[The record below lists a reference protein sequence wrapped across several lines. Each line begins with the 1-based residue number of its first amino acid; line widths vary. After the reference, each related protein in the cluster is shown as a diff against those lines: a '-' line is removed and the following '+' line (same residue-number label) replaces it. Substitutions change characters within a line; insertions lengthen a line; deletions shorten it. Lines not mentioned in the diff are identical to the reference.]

1 MRSRQQTH
9 SKVKDVPYR
18 KLETQKYMTSPL
30 FTDEEV
36 ALLFAMRSKCIQECK
51 ANFSS
56 MFNDGDLLCLL
67 CAEKK
72 TDVQHHI
79 LQCKAISR
87 KLNSHEVARGK
98 ISYMDIYEDHL
109 KQKKFTALFSKLT

>member
-1 MRSRQQTH
+1 MRFRQQTH

-36 ALLFAMRSKCIQECK
+36 ALLFAKCVRECK

-72 TDVQHHI
+72 TDVQPHI

-87 KLNSHEVARGK
+87 KLNSHKVAKGK
-98 ISYMDIYEDHL
+98 ISYMDIYEI
-109 KQKKFTALFSKLT
+109 TYSRRKLLHYSQNY